1 MMPSLYLIAFSV
13 IMNFQGFNDR
23 RILVISASASTP
35 KVQNQIDLLM
45 KNSLQLEER
54 QIAVYTLIG
63 GQLESILNSS
73 DASETFLE
81 HNKKDFTAT
90 SSHTLYLIGLDK
102 GVKQTFNDVT
112 QPERIFDI
120 VDSMP
125 MRRAE
130 MRRH

>member
-1 MMPSLYLIAFSV
+1 MISSLYLIAFSV
-13 IMNFQGFNDR
+13 MMNFQGFNDR
-23 RILVISASASTP
+23 RILVISASTCTL
-35 KVQNQIDLLM
+35 KVQNQIDLLK

-54 QIAVYTLIG
+54 RIAVYTLIG
-63 GQLESILNSS
+63 SQLESIINSS

-81 HNKKDFTAT
+81 HNKKKFTT
-90 SSHTLYLIGLDK
+90 PLSPSLYLIGLDK
-102 GVKQTFNDVT
+102 GVKQTFTDVT

-125 MRRAE
+125 MRGAE